1 MATNFWGARFPTISP
16 VIQQV
21 KVGPIAVQLP
31 GQMQPQQE
39 ATAAPVKNVAF
50 QQAILSHVFFN
61 VGRNGPVFTG
71 DTMAFYDDRFDAN
84 KKWYFP
90 RFSLQTPLQN
100 SFLLT
105 CWISG
110 VDKDANSTYSGEV
123 TFIVQKSIPEEV
135 AAEIQKNPAA
145 TFVEIPLNNLSFNFT
160 VTLADQTSLSFPCSV
175 VQDKDNFTLTV
186 KLDQQDGLIRFY
198 KFISN
203 AVNANYCSLKLA
215 GSYFGYTQ
223 KSPPRYYPIYR
234 QALVRPNLQTFAAAD
249 RGLVA
254 SGTAQNRF
262 IWAGRVVFPTA
273 PTAPTADDTSN
284 YITNDAMPFA
294 KDVVNVNFD
303 CHAFPSNYL
312 TKTPDNST
320 SIFACKPPFGDS
332 SLAKNEY
339 NKFHILNGSL
349 AGTGVSAVYINV
361 YNGNYLV
368 IPEQYQIALDETDGN
383 TLIPAAYLFTKID
396 VNNISNSV
404 ATFKFNIA
412 PAVSGF
418 QLLLLKKLLL
428 QNIPASLNKTLD
440 DIFVEFPS
448 KVHEPESVEFNK
460 DQIPNIEIATLG
472 LYAHGVTNCNFLSLE
487 FQNVNI
493 GTGNAAQIAN
503 RLKQSE
509 GKMIETIVFD
519 VDSDTDPNPQASIL
533 LSLENVTGKGLE
545 IHQATDSN
553 LVYLINKTL
562 FTISASSLADKNDD
576 PKALVPAV
584 AITHDQAVSTTAI
597 SDLTEIPFTEFQY
610 TYALG
615 SDYRDKILNEI
626 RTDAGQ
632 VVKDD
637 VIVTNNTGLFTLYN
651 IDHIDL
657 ILAIVNPAEP
667 DPAKAVLYTTNVIS
681 LTTDGAVTFVDFVLP
696 VVSYLSKW
704 AVVYSTAIHF
714 TDNTVPTQQ
723 NEPQHIEDIN
733 SVGKLINLT
742 ASNLNL
748 HKS

>member
-1 MATNFWGARFPTISP
+1 MPPNFWGARLTTISP

-21 KVGPIAVQLP
+21 KVTPIAVQLP
-31 GQMQPQQE
+31 QQADLHQE
-39 ATAAPVKNVAF
+39 VTAFPVKNVAF
-50 QQAILSHVFFN
+50 QQAILTHVFFN

-71 DTMAFYDDRFDAN
+71 DAVTFYNDRFDTN
-84 KKWYFP
+84 KKWFFP
-90 RFSLQTPLQN
+90 QFSLKTPLQN

-110 VDKDANSTYSGEV
+110 VDKDANSIYSGEV
-123 TFIVQKSIPEEV
+123 TFILQKSIPAEV
-135 AAEIQKNPAA
+135 ATEIQTNPAA

-160 VTLADQTSLSFPCSV
+160 VTLADKTSLSFPCSF
-175 VQDKDNFTLTV
+175 VQDKDNFTLTI

-203 AVNANYCSLKLA
+203 AVNANYCSLTIS

-223 KSPPRYYPIYR
+223 KSAPINLPIYR
-234 QALVRPNLQTFAAAD
+234 QALLRPDLQTFAAAD
-249 RGLVA
+249 RGMVA
-254 SGTAQNRF
+254 GGMGRRF
-262 IWAGRVVFPTA
+262 IWPGRMVPPA
-273 PTAPTADDTSN
+273 ANDTTN
-284 YITNDAMPFA
+284 FITNDAMPFA
-294 KDVVNVNFD
+294 KDIVNVNFD
-303 CHAFPSNYL
+303 CHAFPNNYL
-312 TKTPDNST
+312 TKASDNSV
-320 SIFACKPPFGDS
+320 SIFACKPPFGDG

-349 AGTGVSAVYINV
+349 AGTGVSDVYINV

-368 IPEQYQIALDETDGN
+368 IPEHYEIALDETDGN

-396 VNNISNSV
+396 VDNISNSV
-404 ATFKFNIA
+404 AMFKFNIA
-412 PAVSGF
+412 PAISGF

-428 QNIPASLNKTLD
+428 QNTPASLNKTLD
-440 DIFVEFPS
+440 DIFIEFPA
-448 KVHEPESVEFNK
+448 KIHQPESIQFNK
-460 DQIPNIEIATLG
+460 DQIPNIEIATMG
-472 LYAHGVTNCNFLSLE
+472 AYAHGVKGCNFLSLE

-493 GTGNAAQIAN
+493 GNGNAALIAN

-509 GKMIETIVFD
+509 GKMIENIVFD
-519 VDSDTDPNPQASIL
+519 VDSDTDPNPQASVL
-533 LSLENVTGKGLE
+533 LSLENVTGNGLE
-545 IHQATDSN
+545 IRQATDSN

-576 PKALVPAV
+576 PKSLVPAV
-584 AITHDQAVSTTAI
+584 SITHNQAVSTTAI

-610 TYALG
+610 TYELG
-615 SDYRDKILNEI
+615 SDYRNKILNEI

-637 VIVTNNTGLFTLYN
+637 VIVTNNTGLFALYN
-651 IDHIDL
+651 IDHIDF
-657 ILAIVNPAEP
+657 ILAIVNPVET

-704 AVVYSTAIHF
+704 AVVYSTVIHF
-714 TDNTVPTQQ
+714 ADNTVQPQQ
-723 NEPQHIEDIN
+723 NDAQHIEDIN

>member
-31 GQMQPQQE
+31 GQTQP
-39 ATAAPVKNVAF
+39 AAPVKDVAF

-61 VGRNGPVFTG
+61 VGRNGPVFSG
-71 DTMAFYDDRFDAN
+71 DTVAFYSDRFDTN

-123 TFIVQKSIPEEV
+123 TFVVQKSIPGDV

-145 TFVEIPLNNLSFNFT
+145 TFVEIPLNNLSFSFT
-160 VTLADQTSLSFPCSV
+160 VTLADQTSLSFPCSF
-175 VQDKDNFTLTV
+175 VQDKDNFTLTI

-203 AVNANYCSLKLA
+203 AVNANYCSLKLT

-223 KSPPRYYPIYR
+223 KPSPPPKYMPIYR
-234 QALVRPNLQTFAAAD
+234 QALLRPNLQTFAAPQSN
-249 RGLVA
+249 LVA

-262 IWAGRVVFPTA
+262 IWAGRVMFPTA
-273 PTAPTADDTSN
+273 PTAPAAPTADDTSN
-284 YITNDAMPFA
+284 YITNEAMPFA
-294 KDVVNVNFD
+294 KDIVNVNFD
-303 CHAFPSNYL
+303 CHQFPSNYL
-312 TKTPDNST
+312 TKAPDNST

-396 VNNISNSV
+396 VDNISNSV
-404 ATFKFNIA
+404 AMFKFNIA
-412 PAVSGF
+412 PAISGF

-448 KVHEPESVEFNK
+448 KVHQPESIQFNK
-460 DQIPNIEIATLG
+460 DQIPNIEVATLG
-472 LYAHGVTNCNFLSLE
+472 VYANGVTNCNFLSLE

-493 GTGNAAQIAN
+493 GNGNAALIAN

-519 VDSDTDPNPQASIL
+519 VDSDTDANPQASIL
-533 LSLENVTGKGLE
+533 LSLEDVTGKGLE
-545 IHQATDSN
+545 IRQATDTN

-562 FTISASSLADKNDD
+562 FAISASSLADKNDD
-576 PKALVPAV
+576 PKTLDPAV
-584 AITHDQAVSTTAI
+584 AITHNQAVSTTAI

-610 TYALG
+610 TYQLG
-615 SDYRDKILNEI
+615 DDYRNKILNEI

-637 VIVTNNTGLFTLYN
+637 VIVTNNTGLFALYN
-651 IDHIDL
+651 IDHIDFV
-657 ILAIVNPAEP
+657 LAIVNPAEP
-667 DPAKAVLYTTNVIS
+667 DPTKAVLYTTNVIS
-681 LTTDGAVTFVDFVLP
+681 LMTDGAVTFVDFVLP

-704 AVVYSTAIHF
+704 AVVYSTVIHF
-714 TDNTVPTQQ
+714 TNNTVQQ
-723 NEPQHIEDIN
+723 NDPQHIEDIN